1 MISARLLFPAAAAV
15 IGGSFVTS
23 SPGDHAPTDGM
34 TTGAPDIQSAG
45 PLALGPGG
53 VLFVG
58 DSKGASVFAL
68 SLPRAT
74 APSASATLAVPELD
88 AKIAAILGTTPNE
101 IRVRD
106 MVVDTVARTVYLSVA
121 RGRGPDAQPALMRV
135 TANGA
140 VEAVRLDSVTF
151 SKLELEAAP
160 GVDQGFAHSAWR
172 NAKRRNF
179 SVTDVGFV
187 NGELYVTGVTNEEFA
202 SSLHRAPFPFN
213 GRSPFTRV
221 SMYHTSHGMF
231 ETEAPIETFIP
242 MTLGGEQFLIAGYAC
257 TPIAKFPISGLAK
270 DAKLRGT
277 TVMELGSGNR
287 PDDMM
292 TLRRDGEDYL
302 LIVNS
307 SRGLTRVRGSELVR
321 ARSLTSP
328 VEETAGAP
336 FKTLDL
342 KGIRAIEPYAG
353 SSLVVLQK
361 NADSTLALRTMDAS
375 VFVNK

>member
-1 MISARLLFPAAAAV
+1 MLSARLLLPAAAAV
-15 IGGSFVTS
+15 LGGSLVAS
-23 SPGDHAPTDGM
+23 SSRDRSPTAGM
-34 TTGAPDIQSAG
+34 VTGAPDIQSAG

-68 SLPRAT
+68 SLPRVAHP
-74 APSASATLAVPELD
+74 AGSATLDVPRLD

-106 MVVDTVARTVYLSVA
+106 MVVDTVGRTVYLSVA
-121 RGRGPDAQPALMRV
+121 RGRGPDAKPALVRV

-160 GVDQGFAHSAWR
+160 SADQGFSHSAWR

-202 SSLHRAPFPFN
+202 SSLRRAPFPFN
-213 GRSPFTRV
+213 GRSPFTHV

-257 TPIAKFPISGLAK
+257 TPIAKFPMNGLVK

-307 SRGLTRVRGSELVR
+307 SRGLTRVRGSDLVR
-321 ARSLTSP
+321 ARSLTRP
-328 VEETAGAP
+328 IEETGGAP

-353 SSLVVLQK
+353 SSLVVLQR
-361 NADSTLALRTMDAS
+361 NADSTVSLRTMDAS
-375 VFVNK
+375 VFLGK